1 MLALNGKNIAHVKTN
16 RNGSCKQSTTQVN
29 YVHILSTKLHNST
42 PTHDKMLKE
51 NKDGWELPQLDK
63 EHL

>member
-1 MLALNGKNIAHVKTN
+1 MLALHGKSIAHVTTN

-29 YVHILSTKLHNST
+29 YAHILSTKLHKST
-42 PTHDKMLKE
+42 HTHDKMLKK
-51 NKDGWELPQLDK
+51 NKDRWELPQLDK